1 MNGNACLGGRDVS
14 IPQRRFDSMAFPRL
28 LRRDTAGETA
38 AERLYDAAVAQA
50 RTPAFYRSY
59 GVPDTLDG
67 RFEMIGLHVFL
78 LMRRLKS
85 EGETGRALSQALCD
99 RFFDDLDRSLRE
111 MGAGDLGVGRRVKAM
126 AKAFYGRIAAYDVSF
141 AGAALEDALA
151 RNLYG
156 TVSPMPEHLSGMAR
170 YLRDQARHLAMQK
183 CGALAFGTVS

>member
-1 MNGNACLGGRDVS
+1 
-14 IPQRRFDSMAFPRL
+14 MAFPRL
-28 LRRDTAGETA
+28 SRRATTGETA
-38 AERLYDAAVAQA
+38 AERLYSAAVAQA
-50 RTPAFYRSY
+50 RTPAFYLRH

-85 EGETGRALSQALCD
+85 EGEAARALSQALCD

-126 AKAFYGRIAAYDVSF
+126 AKAFYGRIAAYDSSF
-141 AGAALEDALA
+141 ASAALEEALA

-156 TVSPMPEHLSGMAR
+156 TVEAKPEQLAAMAR
-170 YLRDQARHLAMQK
+170 YLREEAANLAAQK
-183 CGALAFGTVS
+183 FEALQFRTVP

>member
-1 MNGNACLGGRDVS
+1 M
-14 IPQRRFDSMAFPRL
+14 PFQRL
-28 LRRDTAGETA
+28 LRRDTTGETA
-38 AERLYDAAVAQA
+38 AERLYAAAVAQA
-50 RTPAFYRSY
+50 RMPAFYRNY

-85 EGETGRALSQALCD
+85 DGEAGQALAQALCD

-126 AKAFYGRIAAYDVSF
+126 AKAFYGRIAAYDSAF
-141 AGAALEDALA
+141 AGPALEDALA

-156 TVSPMPEHLSGMAR
+156 TAAATPEHLSGMAR
-170 YLRDQARHLAMQK
+170 YVRDQAGHLAVQRHDALGF
-183 CGALAFGTVS
+183 GAVS